1 MNSKNRLA
9 YVTYQSF
16 PADTANSLQTITNII
31 ELTRLGVNVELVF
44 PERDITCS
52 DNLEKLKEFYN
63 FNDNFKISMLKHNL
77 PFKKIRIFEKFM
89 FHISHF
95 LWSRQAVKYINNRK
109 SHDVYLTRSDWI
121 FFFLIRSGRNVIFE
135 CHQPSKIRKLV
146 LKRCLKNENAKVIFL
161 NKKLYLAYK
170 KYIKFDKNSIILE
183 NGYRESLFDKKISKK
198 ENQMIFVGQLLRFGS
213 GRNLDFI
220 ISCFE
225 DKSLNNFNLKI
236 VGGPEEYIEIIKEKK
251 GGMIPDN
258 VTFLGR
264 LDHNQTVQV
273 MLESNIGILI
283 NSSENIHSTKF
294 TSPLKYFEY
303 MAAELKILAVDFES
317 HRELPFSDNILFFDE
332 NNKDSFIDAVK
343 KLNNTKP
350 IEKEIYNK
358 FSLSKRSKKIIEFAR
373 LEGLEPPTL

>member
-1 MNSKNRLA
+1 
-9 YVTYQSF
+9 
-16 PADTANSLQTITNII
+16 
-31 ELTRLGVNVELVF
+31 
-44 PERDITCS
+44 
-52 DNLEKLKEFYN
+52 
-63 FNDNFKISMLKHNL
+63 
-77 PFKKIRIFEKFM
+77 
-89 FHISHF
+89 
-95 LWSRQAVKYINNRK
+95 
-109 SHDVYLTRSDWI
+109 
-121 FFFLIRSGRNVIFE
+121 
-135 CHQPSKIRKLV
+135 
-146 LKRCLKNENAKVIFL
+146 
-161 NKKLYLAYK
+161 
-170 KYIKFDKNSIILE
+170 
-183 NGYRESLFDKKISKK
+183 
-198 ENQMIFVGQLLRFGS
+198 MIFVGQLLRFGS

-225 DKSLNNFNLKI
+225 DKSLNNYILKI

-251 GGMIPDN
+251 GGKIPDN
-258 VTFLGR
+258 ITFLGR

-332 NNKDSFIDAVK
+332 NNKDSFIDAVQ

-350 IEKEIYNK
+350 IKKEIYNK

-373 LEGLEPPTL
+373 LEGLEPPTLEVSLSS